1 MFLLFFVVVQ
11 LLFLHCG
18 VCAGSNDAVGPLVNI
33 ENVLFAQKR
42 LRGRVHNL
50 KKLLKEQ
57 M

>member
-11 LLFLHCG
+11 LFLRCG
-18 VCAGSNDAVGPLVNI
+18 VCAGSNDVVDPLVNI